1 MSVDFLLLLT
11 PQLSINAN
19 HLKTECIFFPTSFA
33 VWSLACFKSLLSLSL
48 SLSLSL
54 IVFIVYSILFF
65 LSYTIYFSKLKVI
78 VYVPQSCFFI
88 WFPMCKDHNAM
99 LLLDEGSLT
108 MFQSPHVLVWFAL
121 ILSNPRLAKLWMQ
134 DFYFIWLFQ
143 RNECMINHSSNKKQI
158 VNTLLCSH

>member
-33 VWSLACFKSLLSLSL
+33 VWSLACFKSLLSL

-99 LLLDEGSLT
+99 LLLDEGSLSV
-108 MFQSPHVLVWFAL
+108 FQSPHVPCVICSYFIKSKVGQIMNARFL
-121 ILSNPRLAKLWMQ
+121 
-134 DFYFIWLFQ
+134 FIWLFQ
-143 RNECMINHSSNKKQI
+143 RNECMINRSSNKKQI